1 MEFEGEDGEVVERF
15 GPTWM
20 APEQE
25 QALEDFVLAG
35 GAFMPIHNSS
45 TRPQG
50 PLLAQG
56 RAHLVPTAFTRRA
69 PLLPAQCGRIRS
81 APTPPTTRRHSWRS

>member
-1 MEFEGEDGEVVERF
+1 MEFEGENGEVVERF

-45 TRPQG
+45 TSR
-50 PLLAQG
+50 
-56 RAHLVPTAFTRRA
+56 
-69 PLLPAQCGRIRS
+69 
-81 APTPPTTRRHSWRS
+81 